1 MEEMRKLTATQSKM
15 YAKRLEAIRT
25 DIQSEN
31 AATVMAALEKLKEYG
46 NSSVI
51 TDLVD
56 LLLRNSN
63 EEVHTELRKL
73 LFSIR
78 DKEAVLPII
87 ENAKRKEAEKHRSF
101 LISCL
106 WESGLDVEPH
116 FETLLDLALAGDYLT
131 VLEVYTNMDSMSS
144 PSEERLEAAIIK
156 LQGFLSKPSKDKEK
170 DALLHSMMQSLQDML
185 LA

>member
-15 YAKRLEAIRT
+15 YAKRLDAIRT
-25 DIQSEN
+25 EIESEN
-31 AATVMAALEKLKEYG
+31 PTVVLSALEKLKEYG
-46 NSSVI
+46 NASII
-51 TDLVD
+51 TELVD

-73 LFSIR
+73 FFSIR

-116 FETLLDLALAGDYLT
+116 FETLLDLALNGDYLT
-131 VLEVYTNMDSMSS
+131 VLEVYTNLDNMSF
-144 PSEERLEAAIIK
+144 PGEERLETAIVK
-156 LQGFLSKPSKDKEK
+156 LQGFLSKSIEDKEK
-170 DALLHSMMQSLQDML
+170 ETLLHSMMQSLQEML
-185 LA
+185 LG

>member
-1 MEEMRKLTATQSKM
+1 MEEVKKLTATQLKM
-15 YAKRLEAIRT
+15 YAKRLDAIRA
-25 DIQSEN
+25 DLQSEN
-31 AATVMAALEKLKEYG
+31 TTTILRALEKLKEYG
-46 NSSVI
+46 NASII
-51 TDLVD
+51 TELVD

-73 LFSIR
+73 FFSIR

-106 WESGLDVEPH
+106 WESGLNVEPH

-131 VLEVYTNMDSMSS
+131 VLEVYTNMDSMSF
-144 PSEERLEAAIIK
+144 PGEERLELAIVK

-170 DALLHSMMQSLQDML
+170 DALLHSMMQSLQEML
-185 LA
+185 LG